1 VPHFGVL
8 SVGGDVVTTSSSPP
22 TIVHGKHS
30 LSLAALLQSQDIV
43 VEQVS
48 SRSNLEAAAVKKLMW
63 SSIMWILCHEGECD
77 GDSDGANYMYDNGT
91 GNASSAS
98 KPMSVAEVHEKKE
111 RKLRALVEE
120 LLPAANSMLGKD
132 NGLGTVDEILA
143 YFRLYSLTMPNAI
156 PSKDL
161 ALDELPERNGLFL
174 NSDGSEQP
182 MHKALLERVAGPD
195 AMILATS
202 PRAFDL

>member
-1 VPHFGVL
+1 
-8 SVGGDVVTTSSSPP
+8 
-22 TIVHGKHS
+22 
-30 LSLAALLQSQDIV
+30 
-43 VEQVS
+43 
-48 SRSNLEAAAVKKLMW
+48 
-63 SSIMWILCHEGECD
+63 
-77 GDSDGANYMYDNGT
+77 
-91 GNASSAS
+91 
-98 KPMSVAEVHEKKE
+98 MSVAEVHEKKE